1 MSLNSWIRHRVQ
13 QKYFQVWGICLSCVP
28 LLWGCGYTLQG
39 VPSQVLEKEGIRK
52 IFIAPVINNSY
63 KSGVENQVYNALLK
77 KLVNSYPIVFVR
89 RPEDADAVL
98 QGVVQSALYAMSAP
112 TTGDQ
117 LPKSPGAKGD
127 FSKIQ
132 IASVYQ
138 SRLDCS
144 FSLVRR
150 YPPSGKPSEV
160 WNISLRR
167 TLPFP
172 GANQLGALGTTS
184 ALINESEFDR
194 SLSEMAQAMA
204 LDVRES
210 ILNRF

>member
-1 MSLNSWIRHRVQ
+1 MSLNSRIRHRFRQ
-13 QKYFQVWGICLSCVP
+13 IDFKVWAFCLGCVP
-28 LLWGCGYTLQG
+28 LFWGCGYTLQG
-39 VPSQVLEKEGIRK
+39 VHSQILEKEGIRR

-77 KLVNSYPIVFVR
+77 KLANQYSIIFVR
-89 RPEDADAVL
+89 SPEEADAVL

-117 LPKSPGAKGD
+117 LPKSPGGTGD

-150 YPPSGKPSEV
+150 NPPSGKPAEV
-160 WNISLRR
+160 WNVSLSR